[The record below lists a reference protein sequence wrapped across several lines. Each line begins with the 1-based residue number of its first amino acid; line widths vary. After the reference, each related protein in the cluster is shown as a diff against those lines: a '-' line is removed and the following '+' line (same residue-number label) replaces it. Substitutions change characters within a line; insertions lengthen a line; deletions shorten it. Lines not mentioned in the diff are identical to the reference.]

1 VRGADEPVCGA
12 AHLTLPS
19 LRDGPLP
26 LPPEGGEALWLFLCG
41 GSFAGPDCVLGG
53 RVDQKCHYSP
63 RRIGR
68 RAAIE
73 LALCLALSPRFALAQ
88 TDAARERPKEGDL
101 LINVTAAAAPE
112 PLKPDDVPLDGKQ
125 TLAWPMDP
133 ETKTLRNGSRLNKVL
148 LLRLD
153 PEGFD
158 PETKERA
165 AEGVVGYSAI
175 CPHTGCDVTNW
186 HPDRQLLECPCH
198 YSIYDP
204 KEEAKVLSGP
214 SPRRLPALPL
224 KIVDGRLAVAKPFIG
239 RPGFQQM

>member
-1 VRGADEPVCGA
+1 MEREFQRAV
-12 AHLTLPS
+12 
-19 LRDGPLP
+19 
-26 LPPEGGEALWLFLCG
+26 
-41 GSFAGPDCVLGG
+41 
-53 RVDQKCHYSP
+53 

-68 RAAIE
+68 RTAIE
-73 LALCLALSPRFALAQ
+73 LGLCFTFAPRFALAQ

-101 LINVTAAAAPE
+101 LVAVTAAASPE
-112 PLKPDDVPLDGKQ
+112 ALKPDDLPLDAKQ

-133 ETKTLRNGSRLNKVL
+133 ETKTVRNGSRLNKVL
-148 LLRLD
+148 LLRLYS
-153 PEGFD
+153 EGFD

-165 AEGVVGYSAI
+165 AEGVIGYSAI

-186 HPDRQLLECPCH
+186 HSDQRLLECPCH

-204 KEEAKVLSGP
+204 KEEAKVVSGP

-224 KIVDGRLAVAKPFIG
+224 KIVDGKLAVAKPFIG

>member
-1 VRGADEPVCGA
+1 MQPIC
-12 AHLTLPS
+12 
-19 LRDGPLP
+19 
-26 LPPEGGEALWLFLCG
+26 LC
-41 GSFAGPDCVLGG
+41 SG
-53 RVDQKCHYSP
+53 RL
-63 RRIGR
+63 IGR
-68 RAAIE
+68 RAALE
-73 LALCLALSPRFALAQ
+73 LGLGLALAPRWALAQ

-101 LINVTAAAAPE
+101 LVATAAAAPE
-112 PLKPDDVPLDGKQ
+112 PLKPDDLPLDGKQ
-125 TLAWPMDP
+125 TLAWPIDP
-133 ETKTLRNGSRLNKVL
+133 ETKTVRNGSRLNKVL

-165 AEGVVGYSAI
+165 ADGVVGYSAI

-186 HPDRQLLECPCH
+186 HPDRRLLECPCH

-204 KEEAKVLSGP
+204 REEAKVVSGP

-224 KIVDGRLAVAKPFIG
+224 KIVDGKLAIAKPFIG

>member
-1 VRGADEPVCGA
+1 LA
-12 AHLTLPS
+12 
-19 LRDGPLP
+19 
-26 LPPEGGEALWLFLCG
+26 
-41 GSFAGPDCVLGG
+41 
-53 RVDQKCHYSP
+53 P
-63 RRIGR
+63 R
-68 RAAIE
+68 AV
-73 LALCLALSPRFALAQ
+73 LAQ

-101 LINVTAAAAPE
+101 LVNVTAAAAPE

-158 PETKERA
+158 AETKERA

-198 YSIYDP
+198 FSMYNP
-204 KEEAKVLSGP
+204 REEANVVSGP

-224 KIVDGRLAVAKPFIG
+224 KIADGKLAVAKPFIG